1 MKVVQVACQSGLTT
15 VPTNPALRPMQ
26 PPTAPTAFQVS
37 PRADLHDIGES
48 VLFAEDQSQV
58 APEILTGTVLV
69 ALAFWR
75 GVRG

>member
-1 MKVVQVACQSGLTT
+1 MQS
-15 VPTNPALRPMQ
+15 Q
-26 PPTAPTAFQVS
+26 TAPEAFQVS
-37 PRADLHDIGES
+37 PRADPLDIRES